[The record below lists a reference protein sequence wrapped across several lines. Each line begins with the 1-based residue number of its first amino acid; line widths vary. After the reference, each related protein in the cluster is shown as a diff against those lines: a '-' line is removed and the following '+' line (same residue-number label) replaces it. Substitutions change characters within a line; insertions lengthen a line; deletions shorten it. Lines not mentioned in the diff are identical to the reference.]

1 MTSFLMDQLSW
12 VVSLAPEL
20 GGWEHNCFIVER
32 PFVRF
37 EYKVPLSVLLC
48 ILGSHFCVLGSESF
62 EVHLS
67 YKLSWLS
74 LLAL

>member
-1 MTSFLMDQLSW
+1 M
-12 VVSLAPEL
+12 VSLAPEL
-20 GGWEHNCFIVER
+20 GGWEHNRFIVGR

-48 ILGSHFCVLGSESF
+48 ILGFHFCVLGSESF

-67 YKLSWLS
+67 YKLSRLS